1 MAGIDLAIAADTQ
14 SAMSAI
20 KRGLLEP
27 LEDVSDALEQL
38 SDADAT
44 RELER
49 SMRDAQR
56 RTEDA
61 KDEIRDLRT
70 ELDRAG
76 RAGKDA
82 GRDIDRGMRDA
93 KDGVNDFK
101 DEANST
107 AREAAASFDG
117 SAESIGDA
125 FQEVAANAFAGFG
138 PAGAVAGLAAAAGLG
153 AVTAE
158 LTRQQEEADKL
169 RERLA
174 GIYQAAAEEG
184 RSYIDTAQIIAEA
197 NDLMFNPDR
206 ADEWK
211 RLQEDA
217 NRLGLENY
225 DIIAANTGE
234 RSAQEQVQE
243 RINALIQQEI
253 DKGSESDSIVGNI
266 GQSVY
271 GLKNRWDEVI
281 EVTQEQQAKV
291 RELESIQGRAEE
303 SARTQINRT
312 ADVAAARYQGLAE
325 RYGVPIKG
333 RVQLEVDDT
342 AVRRYNPP
350 EIVIRTRMG
359 APKDVTWQ

>member
-14 SAMSAI
+14 SAMAAI

-27 LEDVSDALEQL
+27 LEDVSDALEKL

-56 RTEDA
+56 RTQDA
-61 KDEIRDLRT
+61 RDEIRDLRND
-70 ELDRAG
+70 LDKAG
-76 RAGKDA
+76 RAGRDA
-82 GRDIDRGMRDA
+82 GNDIERGMRDA
-93 KDGVNDFK
+93 RGGVEDFR

-138 PAGAVAGLAAAAGLG
+138 PLGAAAGLAAAAGLG

-158 LTRQQEEADKL
+158 LTRQQEEADKT
-169 RERLA
+169 RERIA

-184 RSYIDTAQIIAEA
+184 RNYIDTAQIISEA
-197 NDLMFNPDR
+197 NDLMFNPER

-217 NRLGLENY
+217 NRLGLDNY
-225 DIIAANTGE
+225 TIIAANSGQM
-234 RSAQEQVQE
+234 SAQEEVRG
-243 RINALIQQEI
+243 RINALLDQELQKEA
-253 DKGSESDSIVGNI
+253 DSTSIVGNI
-266 GQSVY
+266 GQNVM
-271 GLKNRWDEVI
+271 GLKNRWEEVI
-281 EVTQEQQAKV
+281 GTTEEQQAKV
-291 RELESIQGRAEE
+291 RELEQIQATAEQ
-303 SARTQINRT
+303 SQRDQINRT
-312 ADVAAARYQGLAE
+312 ADTAAARYQGLADK
-325 RYGVPIKG
+325 YGVPIKG
-333 RVQLEVDDT
+333 RVVLDVDDS

-350 EIVIRTRMG
+350 EVVIRTRLG
-359 APKDVTWQ
+359 APKDMTWQ